1 MNPSVAGQA
10 LARVRAPTLLIV
22 GGKDFQVIQL
32 NEVALAL
39 LHCEK
44 RELVIVPEQRICS
57 KSPERKNTA
66 DHEPALGNAVRCH
79 HSFHQART
87 FSGPLCEVGL
97 LP

>member
-44 RELVIVPEQRICS
+44 RELVIVPGATHLFE
-57 KSPERKNTA
+57 
-66 DHEPALGNAVRCH
+66 EPRAKK
-79 HSFHQART
+79 HS
-87 FSGPLCEVGL
+87 
-97 LP
+97 